1 MQTRL
6 IRYEFIDGKY
16 KKIQSEVVEFICITG
31 RQSAKIIDPSG
42 KERIVR
48 RSSLLDIPDY
58 VLYPELRIKIK
69 YEYDTESWKRSC
81 YFD

>member
-6 IRYEFIDGKY
+6 IRYEFIEGKY
-16 KKIQSEVVEFICITG
+16 NKIQSEVVTFIGITG
-31 RQSAKIIDPSG
+31 RQSAKIIDTSG

-58 VLYPELRIKIK
+58 VLYPELRITIK
-69 YEYDTESWKRSC
+69 YEYDSESWKRSC